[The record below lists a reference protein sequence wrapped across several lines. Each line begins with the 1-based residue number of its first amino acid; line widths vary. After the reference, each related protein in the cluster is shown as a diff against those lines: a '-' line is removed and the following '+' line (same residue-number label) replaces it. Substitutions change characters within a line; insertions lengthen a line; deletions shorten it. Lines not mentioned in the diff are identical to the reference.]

1 MNREKCEKLG
11 TNFWKNTKILLKVNH
26 MTQTELANF
35 LNVGQRTFQ
44 DWVYSKRTPDID
56 ASKRIADRLNTT
68 IDFLITGKEF
78 GNQSFSKE
86 LIEFVGICKNLEPNY
101 LSMMLN
107 LAQQLENTQTSQNQ
121 E

>member
-1 MNREKCEKLG
+1 MNREECEKLG
-11 TNFWKNTKILLKVNH
+11 TNFWKNTKILLKANH
-26 MTQTELANF
+26 MTLTELANF

-56 ASKRIADRLNTT
+56 AAKRIADKLNTT

-78 GNQSFSKE
+78 GNQLISKE
-86 LIEFVGICKNLEPNY
+86 LVELVSISKRLEPKY

-107 LAQQLENTQTSQNQ
+107 LAQQLENTQISLNQ